1 MRPKCPWRAVA
12 LRRPLA
18 PRREEGG
25 DDRVALAE
33 AAPSLATPG

>member
-1 MRPKCPWRAVA
+1 MRPKCPWRAVV
-12 LRRPLA
+12 RRPLA

-25 DDRVALAE
+25 DDRVGSVD